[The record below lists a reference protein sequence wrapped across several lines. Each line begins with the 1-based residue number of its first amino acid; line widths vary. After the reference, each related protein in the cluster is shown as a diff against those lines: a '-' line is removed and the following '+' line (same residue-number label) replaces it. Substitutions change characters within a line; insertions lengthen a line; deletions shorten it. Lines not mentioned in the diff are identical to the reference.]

1 MKNPIHSYHHSVS
14 NSMTVGGQNVY
25 PFGEATSQQNAAH
38 GFINH
43 GYRGYIGNGGRDE
56 HFEDNPLQNN
66 SNYEKV
72 IKPNTGSRDGRI

>member
-1 MKNPIHSYHHSVS
+1 
-14 NSMTVGGQNVY
+14 MTVGGQNVY

>member
-56 HFEDNPLQNN
+56 HFEDNPL
-66 SNYEKV
+66 
-72 IKPNTGSRDGRI
+72 